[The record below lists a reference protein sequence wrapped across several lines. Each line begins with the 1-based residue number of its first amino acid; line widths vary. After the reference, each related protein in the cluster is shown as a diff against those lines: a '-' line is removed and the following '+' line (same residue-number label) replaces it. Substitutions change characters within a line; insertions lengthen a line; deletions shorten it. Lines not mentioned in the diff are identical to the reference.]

1 VKVKKNRYATQ
12 TMKKAESTIHKSFTD
27 IPNPTV
33 EATPPGRL
41 LLLLDYQHQ
50 LERNF
55 RSPLCHDGGKLL
67 TWILQRHRIPRE
79 RWLHTYVSLGD
90 KKDLPGRK
98 KEREQALVGDV
109 DQGCVAG
116 CGPSGLKCICR
127 RHADSAIN
135 VNEEGFGGVL
145 FKGTLRIAHWR
156 CCPHSISSKFELFTN
171 SPTAKKTP

>member
-55 RSPLCHDGGKLL
+55 RSPFA
-67 TWILQRHRIPRE
+67 TM
-79 RWLHTYVSLGD
+79 
-90 KKDLPGRK
+90 
-98 KEREQALVGDV
+98 VG
-109 DQGCVAG
+109 
-116 CGPSGLKCICR
+116 S
-127 RHADSAIN
+127 
-135 VNEEGFGGVL
+135 F
-145 FKGTLRIAHWR
+145 
-156 CCPHSISSKFELFTN
+156 
-171 SPTAKKTP
+171 